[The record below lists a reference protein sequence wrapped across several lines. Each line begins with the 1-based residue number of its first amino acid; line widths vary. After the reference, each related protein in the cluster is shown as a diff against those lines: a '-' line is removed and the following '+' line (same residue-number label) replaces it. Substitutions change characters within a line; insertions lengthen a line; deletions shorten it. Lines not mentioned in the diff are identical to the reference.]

1 MITSQQLHAHHQ
13 VNTTLLVA
21 GLVLLDSMHFVF
33 ARLLL
38 PRIAPGA
45 SVTYVLA
52 VSTLEVG
59 VFGLVQRRLHWQ
71 TAKRHLWLFVVIGL
85 LIALSTAGNYE
96 AVAFIDPGTASLLSQ
111 SSVLFNIAFGVLW
124 MGDRLSTKQIW
135 GALLAIIGVF
145 VISYQPGEYLRLGA
159 LVIIL
164 SSLMYALHAA
174 LAKQHAGKID
184 FVDFFFF
191 RLLFTTLT
199 LVLLAT
205 VRGVFTVPDLPT
217 WGLIALVGTADVVL
231 SRTLYYLALR
241 RLRLS
246 MHTIVL
252 TLSPLASV
260 LWAFLLFGVYPR
272 LQQILGGVAVIIG
285 VSLVSLARRD
295 LAPDVMASSVGTT
308 GHGSDDAVDDRVEGK
323 AREVRLSGVPGVS
336 RPER

>member
-1 MITSQQLHAHHQ
+1 MITSQQPHAHHQ
-13 VNTTLLVA
+13 VNTNLLVA
-21 GLVLLDSMHFVF
+21 GLLLFDSMHFVF

-38 PRIAPGA
+38 PHIAPGA

-59 VFGLVQRRLHWQ
+59 AFGLVQRRLHWQ
-71 TAKRHLWLFVVIGL
+71 TVKRHLWLFVAIGL
-85 LIALSTAGNYE
+85 LIALSTASNYE

-145 VISYQPGEYLRLGA
+145 IISYQPGDYLQLGA

-174 LAKQHAGKID
+174 LAKQYAEKID

-205 VRGVFTVPDLPT
+205 IRGVFEAPDLPT

-260 LWAFLLFGVYPR
+260 LWSLLLFGVVPTP
-272 LQQILGGVAVIIG
+272 QQIVGGIAVISG
-285 VSLVSLARRD
+285 VSIVSLTRR
-295 LAPDVMASSVGTT
+295 ATTPDAMSLPKESPKEP
-308 GHGSDDAVDDRVEGK
+308 HYQ
-323 AREVRLSGVPGVS
+323 RLGDFA
-336 RPER
+336 EE

>member
-1 MITSQQLHAHHQ
+1 MITSQQLHAHDQ

-71 TAKRHLWLFVVIGL
+71 TARRHLWLFVAIGL

-174 LAKQHAGKID
+174 LAKQYAGKID

-205 VRGVFTVPDLPT
+205 VRGVFTVPD
-217 WGLIALVGTADVVL
+217 
-231 SRTLYYLALR
+231 
-241 RLRLS
+241 
-246 MHTIVL
+246 
-252 TLSPLASV
+252 
-260 LWAFLLFGVYPR
+260 
-272 LQQILGGVAVIIG
+272 
-285 VSLVSLARRD
+285 
-295 LAPDVMASSVGTT
+295 
-308 GHGSDDAVDDRVEGK
+308 
-323 AREVRLSGVPGVS
+323 
-336 RPER
+336 